1 MKYVLQ
7 MLFAV
12 VAAFLAICRAEEVDI
27 ENHPA
32 FKVDEIPTPF
42 NSLRV
47 AAFNIQV
54 FGVTKMG
61 KPEVVNCLKQVNK
74 LKATT
79 NQFHSVTFMLTLQ
92 VYKAVK

>member
-1 MKYVLQ
+1 
-7 MLFAV
+7 MLYFQIALAV
-12 VAAFLAICRAEEVDI
+12 VAALASMTRADELDI

-42 NSLRV
+42 NALRV

-61 KPEVVNCLKQVNK
+61 KPDVVNCLKRVCSNCS
-74 LKATT
+74 
-79 NQFHSVTFMLTLQ
+79 FIG
-92 VYKAVK
+92 